1 MKLDNYPI
9 VPVGSVP
16 TCFSCSGPTDPNS
29 EEESGFTVGR
39 GARQVSCP
47 RCGKTTYFDFA
58 PEVPPANEA
67 HVVAFGDGTFLGQ
80 ARTRVKTV
88 GEAILYTRSEAVE
101 KAKVYELGTYS
112 IIPLRKFD
120 LDAMR
125 DQAAREAEA
134 GR

>member
-1 MKLDNYPI
+1 MKITYPI

-16 TCFSCSGPTDPNS
+16 TCFNCSAETDPNS
-29 EEESGFTVGR
+29 LCHSGFSVGNGSQSVVCR
-39 GARQVSCP
+39 TCE
-47 RCGKTTYFDFA
+47 KTTYFDFA

-67 HVVAFGDGTFLGQ
+67 HVIAFGDETFLGQ

-88 GEAILYTRSEAVE
+88 GEAVLYTRSEAVE
-101 KAKVYELGTYS
+101 KAKVYEVGTYS